1 MATEPTKKPAE
12 PTSNPTNPTNPT
24 NPANPFAAF
33 DVMTSFAASQ
43 QTFQKMMAESFGRA
57 QAFADQY
64 AAFEAQM
71 VTRANTAVQGWAQ
84 LAQDAIAYSAQLSA
98 EARRLTLDAARR
110 FGAGA

>member
-12 PTSNPTNPTNPT
+12 PTSNPTNPT

-43 QTFQKMMAESFGRA
+43 QTFQKMMTESFGRA